1 MKIRQIYYNTV
12 KQIFNERVGFE
23 TMYSHL
29 LKDLNENEK
38 KRLINLVNQFF
49 RNFSFV
55 EKYIIESIDE
65 KFDNQKFDIAMVI
78 LCAGV
83 EHIFLDKS
91 VGYAVVNDF
100 VEIAKRKVGIY
111 KAKYVNAILRK
122 LVNIEKTRIF
132 DKTKDDSLLINAR
145 NSHPQWIIDQFEHD
159 FGGSRANDILKFN
172 QTIPSIYIRINN
184 LFLTKNQISKNKLLE
199 DLFLEDNVTTE
210 KVKYFSRDYQR
221 VVEGNVINSALF
233 KKGAFYIQ
241 DPSHSLPVLLLDPK
255 KNEKILDLCSA
266 PGGKATYI
274 QELTN
279 NKVKLFLNDVAASKK
294 RIIKENF
301 KRLGVKYFKL
311 TTEDAQKYSSFDEFD
326 KILLDIPCSGS
337 GNFRRHPE
345 SRWNREEEDIEEL
358 LPTQFN
364 ILERAKRYVKR
375 GGIIVYSTCSLFDDE
390 NVRIIKKFLE
400 FNNGDYIIE
409 KYDYNLNNGQNRFI
423 QEFEYEKGGYLVDP
437 ARHGFEGAFTV
448 KIKRVR

>member
-23 TMYSHL
+23 SMYKTL
-29 LKDLNENEK
+29 LQDLNENEK
-38 KRLINLVNQFF
+38 RRLINLVNQFF

-55 EKYIIESIDE
+55 EDYIIKEIDE
-65 KFDNQKFDIAMVI
+65 NFDNQKFDIAMII

-91 VGYAVVNDF
+91 VGYAVVNDY

-122 LVNIEKTRIF
+122 LVEKDKTTIF
-132 DKTKDDSLLINAR
+132 DKTLDESLLKNAR
-145 NSHPQWIIDQFEHD
+145 ASHPDWIIERFEKFYGKEKTD
-159 FGGSRANDILKFN
+159 ELLKFN
-172 QTIPSIYIRINN
+172 QTVPSIYIRINN
-184 LFLTKNQISKNKLLE
+184 FYLMKNQISKKKLIE
-199 DLFLEDNVTTE
+199 DLLNADSVKTE
-210 KVKYFSRDYQR
+210 KVKYFSKDYLKII
-221 VVEGNVINSALF
+221 EGNVVNSYLF

-241 DPSHSLPVLLLDPK
+241 DPSHSLPVLLLEPK

-274 QELTN
+274 QEITN
-279 NKVKLFLNDVAASKK
+279 NKVKLYLNDIAASKK
-294 RIIKENF
+294 RLIKENF

-311 TTEDAQKYSSFDEFD
+311 TTEDAQKFSSFDEFD
-326 KILLDIPCSGS
+326 KILIDIPCSGS

-345 SRWNREEEDIEEL
+345 SRWNREEDDVEEL
-358 LPTQFN
+358 LPIQAK

-390 NVRIIKKFLE
+390 NVLTVKKFLE
-400 FNNGDYIIE
+400 FNEGDYIVENIDYSSE
-409 KYDYNLNNGQNRFI
+409 KTRFLRN
-423 QEFEYEKGGYLVDP
+423 FEYEKGGYLVDP
-437 ARHGFEGAFTV
+437 AKHGFEGAFAV
-448 KIKRVR
+448 RIKRIR